1 MSSVTTGGNVLVSGE
16 NLKVTVA
23 SICHK
28 NHKQPY
34 TAEDWLDWKE
44 AKQTLGGES
53 SCICLIT
60 STAHAS

>member
-1 MSSVTTGGNVLVSGE
+1 MSSVTTGGNVFVSGE
-16 NLKVTVA
+16 NFKVIMA

-34 TAEDWLDWKE
+34 AADNLLDWKE